1 MFFVFGR
8 RKRRQRASRG
18 RARRDASSE
27 TKNQKAAA
35 AASRS
40 FLVLDGSEIIAKCK
54 RFGLTRDPS
63 NI

>member
-1 MFFVFGR
+1 MVFFFGEKATSESVAR
-8 RKRRQRASRG
+8 TAASR
-18 RARRDASSE
+18 RVER
-27 TKNQKAAA
+27 NQKPNAAA

-40 FLVLDGSEIIAKCK
+40 FLVLDGSEIIAQCK

>member
-1 MFFVFGR
+1 MFFCFWKGESDVRERRADGR
-8 RKRRQRASRG
+8 VATRRAKPK
-18 RARRDASSE
+18 
-27 TKNQKAAA
+27 TKKAA